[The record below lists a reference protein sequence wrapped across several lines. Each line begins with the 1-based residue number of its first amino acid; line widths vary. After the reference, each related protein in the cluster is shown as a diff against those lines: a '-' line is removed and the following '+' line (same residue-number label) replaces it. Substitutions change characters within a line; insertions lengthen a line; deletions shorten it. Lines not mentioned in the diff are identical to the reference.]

1 MTYFITKTRQS
12 EILAVLVDYCDAI
25 LKKRDKQKQKMEYYD
40 NLMDCVTDLV
50 GVDDTICWE
59 NSDRHSA
66 YLALRTKYHEHKAK
80 YEVLK
85 LKYFSIKC
93 NIKLLISYPH
103 IVDSL

>member
-1 MTYFITKTRQS
+1 MAYFITQTKQS

-25 LKKRDKQKQKMEYYD
+25 VIKRDKQKQKMDYYD

-50 GVDDTICWE
+50 RPDDSDCWE
-59 NSDRHSA
+59 ASDRCST

-85 LKYFSIKC
+85 LKYFSIKS
-93 NIKLLISYPH
+93 NIQLLISYPH
-103 IVDSL
+103 IEDSL